1 MEDIELFDCPQ
12 CQGVGMMEEEQ
23 GWCVYV
29 SCIDCGCHTVEV
41 PYNSEEEKQ
50 EAYKSAARL
59 WNMGKA
65 ISSARGE

>member
-1 MEDIELFDCPQ
+1 MLFRSY
-12 CQGVGMMEEEQ
+12 MEEES

-41 PYNSEEEKQ
+41 PFNSEEEKA
-50 EAYKSAARL
+50 EAIKSAARL